1 MTRAGTP
8 VDFVR
13 AAAAG
18 VVGTGT
24 MTALWM
30 VEPSIGLPKIAVGH
44 ILSTFMS
51 VSVAHLKV
59 GNGGG
64 WIAHLA
70 FGGLLALLYARFVAA
85 RVPGAPL
92 ARGALYGALLFIVAQ
107 MVFMPLVGGG
117 SSRAGTSNC
126 SPAVCSG
133 ISCTASWWGGSTI
146 FPSRRDRS
154 SRRCPGDRGITPEPP
169 LTADIS

>member
-1 MTRAGTP
+1 MTRAGKP
-8 VDFVR
+8 VDLVR
-13 AAAAG
+13 AIAAG
-18 VVGTGT
+18 VIGTGT
-24 MTALWM
+24 MTALWL

-70 FGGLLALLYARFVAA
+70 FGVLLALLYARFVAA

-117 SSRAGTSNC
+117 FFARGDLQLLTGSLLGHLVYGVVVGWIYDLPFTSRPIAA
-126 SPAVCSG
+126 PL
-133 ISCTASWWGGSTI
+133 ST
-146 FPSRRDRS
+146 
-154 SRRCPGDRGITPEPP
+154 
-169 LTADIS
+169 

>member
-1 MTRAGTP
+1 MTRVGTP

-51 VSVAHLKV
+51 VSVAHLRV
-59 GNGGG
+59 GNVGG
-64 WIAHLA
+64 WIAHFA
-70 FGGLLALLYARFVAA
+70 FGVLLALLYARFVAP
-85 RVPGAPL
+85 RLPGVPEV
-92 ARGALYGALLFIVAQ
+92 RGALYGTLLFIAAQ
-107 MVFMPLVGGG
+107 LVFMPLVGGG
-117 SSRAGTSNC
+117 FFARGDIQLLAGSLLGHLVYGVVVGWIYDLPFTSRPVVA
-126 SPAVCSG
+126 
-133 ISCTASWWGGSTI
+133 
-146 FPSRRDRS
+146 
-154 SRRCPGDRGITPEPP
+154 P
-169 LTADIS
+169 LPR